1 MFKKYLIRLLLFSAG
16 IALVAFALY
25 STVLSKFYLTIFPYI
40 LLFFTAV
47 SLISHYVLIKAGQSR
62 ITKFSTSFMGATSF
76 KLFLYL
82 IFIIAYLLIDKSN
95 ALVFVLT
102 FFVIYLL
109 FTIFE
114 TSALL
119 KDLDNTNK

>member
-1 MFKKYLIRLLLFSAG
+1 MLKKYLLRLLIFTSI
-16 IALVAFALY
+16 IAVLAFALY
-25 STVLSKFYLTIFPYI
+25 STVLSEFYLPVFPYV
-40 LLFFTAV
+40 LLFFVIV
-47 SLISHYVLIKAGQSR
+47 SLASHYVLIKAGQSR

-82 IFIIAYLLIDKSN
+82 IFIVAYLLIDKSN

-102 FFVIYLL
+102 FFALYLL
-109 FTIFE
+109 FTAFE

-119 KDLDNTNK
+119 KDLNKNK